1 MSSNRLIHDP
11 SNKMLKD
18 QRNCVDLNTGNK
30 KLNVNYKAMAH
41 DDKCFVNIQTLQS
54 MGPGNYQTSN
64 HYDCNCG
71 APSTVQTA
79 TDNVMLYYKNGY
91 EVGSCVVDD
100 STKLRIGA
108 NRKFPRCP
116 NQLFTRPYLTVPF
129 MGRGPGNMQLE
140 SQMNPGETTGSK
152 KSCNTLSGISIPHF
166 FTPLVPHLD
175 YNVQNP
181 EHIVQEVVDEG
192 WIRGGANSRLVVRDV
207 DYLQRC
213 GYAYMDK
220 VTNEEFWQNKHQYL

>member
-1 MSSNRLIHDP
+1 
-11 SNKMLKD
+11 
-18 QRNCVDLNTGNK
+18 
-30 KLNVNYKAMAH
+30 
-41 DDKCFVNIQTLQS
+41 
-54 MGPGNYQTSN
+54 
-64 HYDCNCG
+64 
-71 APSTVQTA
+71 
-79 TDNVMLYYKNGY
+79 
-91 EVGSCVVDD
+91 
-100 STKLRIGA
+100 
-108 NRKFPRCP
+108 
-116 NQLFTRPYLTVPF
+116 

-140 SQMNPGETTGSK
+140 SQMNPGENTGSK
-152 KSCNTLSGISIPHF
+152 KSCNTLSGISIPHY

-220 VTNEEFWQNKHQYL
+220 ATNEEFWENKHQYL